1 MHLIV
6 NRDWRGLRMTDNK
19 KPVKILGINGSPRR
33 GNTEILIKEALKSAQ
48 ELDNIETNLLHIAS
62 LMIKPCIACFRC
74 FDEKTGDRACP
85 TFNDDMENIYP
96 QLADSDG
103 IIIGSPV
110 YFGGI
115 TGELK
120 VFLDRTE
127 PFVRYAKTGY
137 GGGLSNKVGGAIAIG
152 YNRNG
157 GQETSIQM
165 IHNYFLVHDMI
176 VVGSGP
182 QETPGCYY
190 GGGAVT
196 YPKRSRIINAVLEDE
211 LGLRSARGLG
221 RKVAQVAKML
231 KSSHA
236 A

>member
-1 MHLIV
+1 
-6 NRDWRGLRMTDNK
+6 MTKD
-19 KPVKILGINGSPRR
+19 VKILGIIGSPRH
-33 GNTEILIKEALKSAQ
+33 GNTEILVKEALKAT
-48 ELDNIETNLLHIAS
+48 ENVGGVKTEVLHVAP
-62 LMIKPCIACFRC
+62 LKVNPCIACFRC
-74 FDEKTGDRACP
+74 FDEIGSTRGCP
-85 TFNDDMENIYP
+85 SFDDDMEKIYP
-96 QLADSDG
+96 KLAECDG

-120 VFLDRTE
+120 TFLDRTE
-127 PFVRYAKTGY
+127 PFVRYARTGY
-137 GGGLSNKVGGAIAIG
+137 GGGLSNKVGGAIAVG

-182 QETPGCYY
+182 VETPGCYY

-196 YPKRSRIINAVLEDE
+196 YPKRSRIRDAVLEDE
-211 LGLRSARGLG
+211 LGLRSSNGLG
-221 RKVAQVAKML
+221 RKVALVAKMVRVNREV
-231 KSSHA
+231 S
-236 A
+236 

>member
-1 MHLIV
+1 M
-6 NRDWRGLRMTDNK
+6 
-19 KPVKILGINGSPRR
+19 
-33 GNTEILIKEALKSAQ
+33 
-48 ELDNIETNLLHIAS
+48 
-62 LMIKPCIACFRC
+62 
-74 FDEKTGDRACP
+74 EKV
-85 TFNDDMENIYP
+85 YP
-96 QLADSDG
+96 KLAESDG

-120 VFLDRTE
+120 VLLDRTE
-127 PFVRYAKTGY
+127 PFVRYARTGY
-137 GGGLSNKVGGAIAIG
+137 GGGLSNKVGGAIAVE

-165 IHNYFLVHDMI
+165 IHSYFLVQDMI

-196 YPKRSRIINAVLEDE
+196 YPKRSRIVNAVLEDE

-221 RKVAQVAKML
+221 RKVAQVTKMI
-231 KSSHA
+231 KSGSTS
-236 A
+236 

>member
-1 MHLIV
+1 
-6 NRDWRGLRMTDNK
+6 MTKD
-19 KPVKILGINGSPRR
+19 VKILGLIGSPRH
-33 GNTEILIKEALKSAQ
+33 GNTEILIKEALKAAENVGGVKTEALQ
-48 ELDNIETNLLHIAS
+48 VAPLKVN
-62 LMIKPCIACFRC
+62 PCIACFRC
-74 FDEKTGDRACP
+74 FDEIGSTRGCP
-85 TFNDDMENIYP
+85 SFDDDMEKIYP
-96 QLADSDG
+96 KLAECDG

-120 VFLDRTE
+120 TFLDRTE
-127 PFVRYAKTGY
+127 PFVRYARTGY
-137 GGGLSNKVGGAIAIG
+137 GGGLSNKVGGAIAVG

-182 QETPGCYY
+182 VETPGCYY

-196 YPKRSRIINAVLEDE
+196 YPKRSRIRDAVLEDE
-211 LGLRSARGLG
+211 LGLRSSDGLG
-221 RKVAQVAKML
+221 RKVALVAKMVRV
-231 KSSHA
+231 SREAS
-236 A
+236 

>member
-1 MHLIV
+1 
-6 NRDWRGLRMTDNK
+6 MTEDAN
-19 KPVKILGINGSPRR
+19 VKILGIVGSPRR
-33 GNTEILIKEALKSAQ
+33 GNTEILVKEALKAAE
-48 ELDNIETNLLHIAS
+48 ELGGVETEVLNVAPLKIN
-62 LMIKPCIACFRC
+62 PCIACFRC
-74 FDEKTGDRACP
+74 FDEKGSGRGCP
-85 TFNDDMENIYP
+85 SFDDDMEKVYP
-96 QLADSDG
+96 KLAGSDG

-127 PFVRYAKTGY
+127 PFVRYARTGY
-137 GGGLSNKVGGAIAIG
+137 GGGLSNKVGGAIAVG

-165 IHNYFLVHDMI
+165 IHSYFLVHDMI

-196 YPKRSRIINAVLEDE
+196 YPKRSRIHDAVLEDE
-211 LGLRSARGLG
+211 LGLRSSRGLG
-221 RKVAQVAKML
+221 RKVAQVAKMV
-231 KSSHA
+231 KVGSEA
-236 A
+236 